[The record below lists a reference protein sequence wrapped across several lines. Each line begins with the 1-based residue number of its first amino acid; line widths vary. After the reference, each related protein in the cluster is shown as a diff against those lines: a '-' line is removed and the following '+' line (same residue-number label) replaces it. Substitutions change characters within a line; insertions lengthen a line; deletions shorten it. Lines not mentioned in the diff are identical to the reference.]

1 MKEPGAIARASMK
14 LYGGGAAESKP
25 TKKRS
30 TKLAERNIDRAIKGG
45 IEWMRAPSGAE
56 PIRWRVRDLVLVA
69 FGHGGDQI
77 AQIVEF
83 VGVDGAKIRKWSA
96 RAGRWTSPI
105 LMPIQRLLGRPA
117 KDDPRRLDV
126 RAALAAEKNP
136 RRRRR
141 GRSATQSRKR

>member
-1 MKEPGAIARASMK
+1 MKEPGAIAKASMR
-14 LYGGGAAESKP
+14 LYGGGAAEEAKS
-25 TKKRS
+25 TKKPA
-30 TKLAERNIDRAIKGG
+30 KAER
-45 IEWMRAPSGAE
+45 APAGAE
-56 PIRWRVRDLVLVA
+56 PIRWLVRDLVLVA

-96 RAGRWTSPI
+96 SAGRWTSPI